1 MKDFFSVELIS
12 RIICELKLNKAA
24 GYDNI
29 TTEHLLHCHPI
40 VHVFIT
46 YLCNLMLLSG
56 LVPTE
61 FGVGVTFPIPKSN
74 IGKKIMTVEDFRG
87 ITVSPIVSKILEK
100 GILSNFGSYLNSS
113 DNQFGFKRRVG
124 CSHAIYTLH
133 SVINHFVNNGST
145 VNVCSLDVSKAF
157 DRVNHY
163 SLFCKLI
170 DRHVP
175 VNVLMILMNWYDKCV
190 GVVKWKGA
198 HSSTFKLMAGVRQ
211 GGSLSPDLFAIL
223 VDALIVSIL
232 KSGLG
237 CHIDNMNFG
246 IIMYADDLV
255 LVSASVYHLQ
265 LMIDICLGELDDL
278 DLSVNLNKS
287 VCIRFGKR
295 SKVFCST
302 VSIDGISIPWSNSM
316 KYLGI
321 VFISGKSLS
330 FDFKTSRSNFFRCFN
345 SIFSKI
351 SRASETVIVSL
362 LKSNC
367 IPILMYGVE
376 ALDLKSSTLYSLDNP
391 LRLAFGKIFKS
402 YDKNILNS
410 CLFYMNTLPLSLEY
424 LIRRIRFLYK
434 SRRVENTLLSKIHDV
449 LGKNELLQI
458 FRNSQLD
465 PKSNSSVVKST
476 VWMKFQLSLM

>member
-1 MKDFFSVELIS
+1 
-12 RIICELKLNKAA
+12 
-24 GYDNI
+24 
-29 TTEHLLHCHPI
+29 
-40 VHVFIT
+40 
-46 YLCNLMLLSG
+46 
-56 LVPTE
+56 
-61 FGVGVTFPIPKSN
+61 
-74 IGKKIMTVEDFRG
+74 
-87 ITVSPIVSKILEK
+87 
-100 GILSNFGSYLNSS
+100 
-113 DNQFGFKRRVG
+113 
-124 CSHAIYTLH
+124 
-133 SVINHFVNNGST
+133 
-145 VNVCSLDVSKAF
+145 
-157 DRVNHY
+157 
-163 SLFCKLI
+163 
-170 DRHVP
+170 
-175 VNVLMILMNWYDKCV
+175 
-190 GVVKWKGA
+190 
-198 HSSTFKLMAGVRQ
+198 
-211 GGSLSPDLFAIL
+211 
-223 VDALIVSIL
+223 
-232 KSGLG
+232 
-237 CHIDNMNFG
+237 
-246 IIMYADDLV
+246 MYADDLV

-302 VSIDGISIPWSNSM
+302 VSINGISIPWSNSM

-345 SIFSKI
+345 LIFSKI

-376 ALDLKSSTLYSLDNP
+376 ALDLKSSMLYSLDNP
-391 LRLAFGKIFKS
+391 LRLVFGKIFKS

-424 LIRRIRFLYK
+424 LIRKIRFLYK

-458 FRNSQLD
+458 FRNLHLD
-465 PKSNSSVVKST
+465 PKSNSSVVKNT
-476 VWMKFQLSLM
+476 MWMKFQLSSL